1 MKFYN
6 VLIITLI
13 LGILCSS
20 FSSAEEQEYDY
31 KEFTDIVYEWTPNGN
46 MIQVGDYII
55 SDIRSVWLD
64 KGDKEL
70 VQVSKS
76 YIKEGRLV
84 RVLLINKDNN
94 GFWIAHK
101 IIVFSGKR
109 LKTAIK
115 QLSSIKRKEL
125 SGMSN

>member
-1 MKFYN
+1 MKLYKS
-6 VLIITLI
+6 LIITLI
-13 LGILCSS
+13 LGILCPNLL
-20 FSSAEEQEYDY
+20 SAEEQGYDY

-46 MIQVGDYII
+46 MIQVGDYTI

-70 VQVSKS
+70 YRVSKS
-76 YIKEGRLV
+76 YIQEGKLV

-101 IIVFSGKR
+101 IVVFSGKG

-115 QLSSIKRKEL
+115 QLSLIKRKEL
-125 SGMSN
+125 SGISN

>member
-1 MKFYN
+1 MKSYK

-13 LGILCSS
+13 LGVLCSS

-46 MIQVGDYII
+46 MIQVGDYTI

-64 KGDKEL
+64 QGDKEL
-70 VQVSKS
+70 VQVNKS
-76 YIKEGRLV
+76 YIKQSKLV
-84 RVLLINKDNN
+84 KVLLINKDNN

-101 IIVFSGKR
+101 IIVFSGNS

-115 QLSSIKRKEL
+115 KLSLIKRKEL
-125 SGMSN
+125 LGMSN